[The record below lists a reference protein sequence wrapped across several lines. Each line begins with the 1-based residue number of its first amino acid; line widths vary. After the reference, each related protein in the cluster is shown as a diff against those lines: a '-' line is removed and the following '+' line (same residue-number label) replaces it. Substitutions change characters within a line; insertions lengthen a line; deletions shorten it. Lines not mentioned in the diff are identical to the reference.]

1 MLTIEIRV
9 NGNLIAAISAINVLG
24 EERCQYRYTSMCF
37 PMTIGAPCVT
47 HRGVVMHD
55 RGEGIERLAEKLC
68 AAAADHEQ
76 ELSQ

>member
-9 NGNLIAAISAINVLG
+9 NGNIVAAISAINTLG
-24 EERCQYRYTSMCF
+24 EERCQYRYTSTSF
-37 PMTIGAPCVT
+37 PMTIGRPCVT
-47 HRGVVMHD
+47 HCGTVMHD

-76 ELSQ
+76 ELLR